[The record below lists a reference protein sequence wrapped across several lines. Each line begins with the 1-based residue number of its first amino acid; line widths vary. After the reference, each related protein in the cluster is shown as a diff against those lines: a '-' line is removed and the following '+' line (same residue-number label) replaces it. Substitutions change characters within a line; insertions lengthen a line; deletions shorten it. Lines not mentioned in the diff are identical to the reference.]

1 MIGRKMTKQLHST
14 WCNMHYFETTEL
26 TEKPTSVLE
35 ECGEGPEGES
45 YLKYYQIC
53 LLVSYE

>member
-1 MIGRKMTKQLHST
+1 
-14 WCNMHYFETTEL
+14 MHYFETTEL